1 MQPGMKG
8 VTWNPGILRSF
19 LVTVA
24 QSCPTLCNPT
34 VCSTPGFPVLH
45 HLPAFCSN
53 SGPLS
58 WWCYLVLCRP
68 LLLLP
73 SVFPSIRV
81 FSYESALCI
90 RWPEYWSF
98 SFSISPPSEYSELI
112 SFRIDW
118 FHLLVAQ
125 GPLKNVLQHHSLRAS
140 VLKHSAFL
148 MVQLSHVCMTT
159 GKTIAL
165 ARQTYV
171 SKVMSLLFNTLS
183 GLS

>member
-1 MQPGMKG
+1 MDLLIYI
-8 VTWNPGILRSF
+8 WCCCCS
-19 LVTVA
+19 VA
-24 QSCPTLCNPT
+24 KSLFDSLWPHGLQHPRLSCPSL
-34 VCSTPGFPVLH
+34 SA
-45 HLPAFCSN
+45 AFCSN
-53 SGPLS
+53 SCPLS
-58 WWCYLVLCRP
+58 SDVIQPSHP
-68 LLLLP
+68 LSP
-73 SVFPSIRV
+73 SSPPALNPSQHQGLFQWV
-81 FSYESALCI
+81 GSSI
-90 RWPEYWSF
+90 RWPRYQIF

-125 GPLKNVLQHHSLRAS
+125 GTLKNVLQHHSLRAS

-148 MVQLSHVCMTT
+148 MVQLSHVYTTT

-165 ARQTYV
+165 ARQTFV